1 MADRLS
7 RRDLLL
13 LTLFAGSALAGEAQ
27 ADAPP
32 PKVNEKDSVAAALGY
47 VSDAKHVD
55 TKASPTYQAGSTCS
69 NCSWYQGKAGDPAGG
84 ACTFFPGKNVDANG
98 WCRMWNKKQ

>member
-7 RRDLLL
+7 RRDLLF
-13 LTLFAGSALAGEAQ
+13 LTLCAGSTLAGAAQ
-27 ADAPP
+27 AEAPP
-32 PKVNEKDSVAAALGY
+32 PKVNEKDSMAAALGY
-47 VSDAKHVD
+47 VSDAKHID

-84 ACTFFPGKNVDANG
+84 ACTFFPGKNVDATG